1 MSDAAAL
8 MRGLGL
14 TIAAGGPNGRYPRS
28 HEGPAQGYR
37 WWAHAIDGEYRFGV
51 QPSPKMELSSPVAS
65 AFTAAGFQLMPKR
78 TEAFMNLSG
87 PLDHAVDQGRVV
99 MAQCEHILAR
109 AR

>member
-1 MSDAAAL
+1 

-51 QPSPKMELSSPVAS
+51 QPFPKMELSSPVAS
-65 AFTAAGFQLMPKR
+65 AFTAAGFHLMPKR